1 MNHET
6 NKNKKK
12 KRNWLKILIAIFV
25 ILLAV
30 GLGLFIKVNLDIN
43 ELKKSV
49 VVEDISVNKLRD
61 KEAEVDEGEPLNI
74 LLLGTDANNLERTED
89 QGFVSRSDTIMI
101 VSLNPQTQ
109 TTKMLSIPRDTLS
122 FIEGYDEPEK
132 INHAYAYGGIE
143 TAIDTIQAFLN
154 IPIDYYAVLDM
165 SGLEELID
173 AIGGIEVT
181 SPLTFTY
188 RGTQF
193 KKGETREVNGVKAMN
208 FARMRYDDPEG
219 EVGRQNRQKMVIKAI
234 MDKLLSLNAVTY
246 YPKILQVVAKN
257 VKTNFDLTTILSVY
271 PKYVSALNNIS
282 AIEFDEMQPL
292 YLEDIFYFNIPVS
305 ARLKVS
311 NELRAHT
318 QLETILA
325 SSLADPM
332 ADNEN
337 EFIKS
342 ELIVMN
348 QYPSGLTQEQIDVI
362 NQQQA
367 ELDRV
372 RDLETSYN
380 EGDIYQQPTQGY
392 EAPSYQP
399 SDTEAPYYPPQTEQP
414 SVTEPPVHTE
424 SVTEPPIETAPSVTQ
439 PPTQSEPE
447 LTEPVVPQPPA
458 E

>member
-12 KRNWLKILIAIFV
+12 KRNWLKILSAIFV

-30 GLGLFIKVNLDIN
+30 GLGLFIKVNSDIN

-246 YPKILQVVAKN
+246 YPQILQVVAKN

-292 YLEDIFYFNIPVS
+292 YLDDIFYFNIPVS
-305 ARLKVS
+305 AR
-311 NELRAHT
+311 
-318 QLETILA
+318 
-325 SSLADPM
+325 
-332 ADNEN
+332 
-337 EFIKS
+337 
-342 ELIVMN
+342 
-348 QYPSGLTQEQIDVI
+348 
-362 NQQQA
+362 
-367 ELDRV
+367 
-372 RDLETSYN
+372 
-380 EGDIYQQPTQGY
+380 
-392 EAPSYQP
+392 
-399 SDTEAPYYPPQTEQP
+399 
-414 SVTEPPVHTE
+414 
-424 SVTEPPIETAPSVTQ
+424 
-439 PPTQSEPE
+439 
-447 LTEPVVPQPPA
+447 
-458 E
+458 